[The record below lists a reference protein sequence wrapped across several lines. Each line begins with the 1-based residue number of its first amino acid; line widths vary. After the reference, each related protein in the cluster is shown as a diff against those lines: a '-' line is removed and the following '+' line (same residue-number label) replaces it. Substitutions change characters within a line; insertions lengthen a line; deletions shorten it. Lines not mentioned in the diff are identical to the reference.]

1 MKIFD
6 EAKLTTALNLLH
18 EQLLLRRAPYT
29 ELVVCGGSALIAS
42 RLISRTTQD
51 VDVVA
56 LMRENRLI
64 TAEPLP
70 EYLTD
75 AVRRVADMMHL
86 PADWLNNGPASQF
99 EMGLPPGLA
108 KRLSKVNIG
117 EKLSIY
123 YISRIDQIYFKT
135 FASADRGGYHI
146 SDLKALNPTPDEL
159 YAAAVWCMGQDVS
172 EAFRFII
179 RTMLESN
186 GWDEISKRL

>member
-1 MKIFD
+1 
-6 EAKLTTALNLLH
+6 
-18 EQLLLRRAPYT
+18 
-29 ELVVCGGSALIAS
+29 
-42 RLISRTTQD
+42 
-51 VDVVA
+51 
-56 LMRENRLI
+56 
-64 TAEPLP
+64 
-70 EYLTD
+70 
-75 AVRRVADMMHL
+75 MMHL